1 MEKLFEALNSTFFM
15 LLILGDFFFF
25 NTCLYYR
32 VIIFFLFLVI
42 MALVFF
48 ASFLLRKR
56 FHQIIT
62 RVWGFWRLNNPF
74 STRILIT
81 FFWVKHWSF
90 IIERKYQINWD
101 LNTILLDSKTKKNS
115 GKFGSNFSTPQKWAK
130 IRKEKNPGRIHFFTC
145 FFLIPKWRGKQKNFH
160 VKLCSTAIGCNRY
173 QIYKP

>member
-130 IRKEKNPGRIHFFTC
+130 IRKEKNPGRIHFLHV
-145 FFLIPKWRGKQKNFH
+145 FFL
-160 VKLCSTAIGCNRY
+160 Y
-173 QIYKP
+173 QNGEESKKIFMWSFVLLQ

>member
-42 MALVFF
+42 MALGFF

-81 FFWVKHWSF
+81 FFESNIDHSSSRENIKL
-90 IIERKYQINWD
+90 IEILIQYCLTPKRRKIQENLALIFRHP
-101 LNTILLDSKTKKNS
+101 KN
-115 GKFGSNFSTPQKWAK
+115 GQK
-130 IRKEKNPGRIHFFTC
+130 
-145 FFLIPKWRGKQKNFH
+145 
-160 VKLCSTAIGCNRY
+160 
-173 QIYKP
+173 